1 MFFFVKINL
10 NYLRLQYIVSY
21 LKGTTYIKRSFFFL
35 ITISLTLTI
44 QKLLG
49 NDLKS

>member
-1 MFFFVKINL
+1 MCFFVKINL

-21 LKGTTYIKRSFFFL
+21 LKGTTYIKRSFFL